1 MTGTRELDY
10 EFDVI
15 CPKQKESPSVHLP
28 DSSTINRH
36 CISTHL
42 NQQPKHGMSRDMAT
56 FQSGLSLL
64 II

>member
-42 NQQPKHGMSRDMAT
+42 NQQPRHGISRDMAT
-56 FQSGLSLL
+56 F
-64 II
+64 